1 MTDPLVEGHPEVKR
15 DGTSTFSVE
24 MASAQPVRR
33 LHTRQSSTFNRRQ
46 KKLKIRPDV
55 LVLLVGCADKLNAA
69 QAQLEYRKALKRQAT
84 SLKQKG

>member
-1 MTDPLVEGHPEVKR
+1 MLM
-15 DGTSTFSVE
+15 SSVE
-24 MASAQPVRR
+24 LAPLQTTRR

-55 LVLLVGCADKLNAA
+55 LVLLVTCADKLNAA

-84 SLKQKG
+84 SLKRKG